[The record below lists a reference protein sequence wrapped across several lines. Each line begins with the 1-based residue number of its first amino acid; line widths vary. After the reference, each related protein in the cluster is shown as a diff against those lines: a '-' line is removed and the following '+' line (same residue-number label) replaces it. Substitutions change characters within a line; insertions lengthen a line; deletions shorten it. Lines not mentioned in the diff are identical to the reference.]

1 LIETL
6 RRWKTDIEDVEAKKS
21 AHALP
26 KRLWE
31 TLSSFANQPG
41 GGTIILGLDETAD
54 FACVG
59 VQDVAKI
66 QADLA
71 SLCDEMELP
80 LRPLIRV
87 HEVEA
92 AQLVVAEIP
101 EVALEQKPCYY
112 RGSGLYTGSFV
123 RVADGD
129 RKMSQYEVHLALEN
143 RGQPTHDT
151 EPVSGTSIAD
161 LDADQLQQFI
171 DRVRRRRSRLA
182 RVDQSELLQTL
193 HVISPAGEATLAGL
207 LCFATF
213 PQRWF
218 PNLTI
223 TLIHYPGTNS
233 DQLGPRGERLLD
245 NRRFD
250 GPLPQALDQA
260 LMAVIGSMK
269 QRTMVQGLFREEI
282 PEYPPEAIREALVNA
297 VAHRD
302 YSHPARGTFVQIQM
316 FQNLLVI
323 RNPGGLFGPV
333 NEDNLGEPG
342 AQSARNQFLIQM
354 LEDLGPAE
362 NRGTGIPTMMRET
375 RRAQMSPPEFEDDR
389 TFFRVIFSNDTML
402 DDATVEWLN
411 RFAALD
417 LTDEQ
422 RLALAYTLHQ
432 QDITN
437 GTFRRLTGTDS
448 RETTTLLHD
457 LVRKGLLIQE
467 GTRRWATYRLS
478 ELAAEAIEEDAPET
492 VDRESLRLPHLHKR
506 TTPVERQ
513 ARICEIIASRDSM
526 SSRSISEQLKIPRA
540 TVLYDLRKLLDSGRL
555 HRTTSDP
562 KDPRTEYRLTDA
574 NEPET

>member
-1 LIETL
+1 
-6 RRWKTDIEDVEAKKS
+6 
-21 AHALP
+21 
-26 KRLWE
+26 
-31 TLSSFANQPG
+31 
-41 GGTIILGLDETAD
+41 
-54 FACVG
+54 
-59 VQDVAKI
+59 
-66 QADLA
+66 
-71 SLCDEMELP
+71 
-80 LRPLIRV
+80 
-87 HEVEA
+87 
-92 AQLVVAEIP
+92 
-101 EVALEQKPCYY
+101 
-112 RGSGLYTGSFV
+112 
-123 RVADGD
+123 
-129 RKMSQYEVHLALEN
+129 
-143 RGQPTHDT
+143 
-151 EPVSGTSIAD
+151 
-161 LDADQLQQFI
+161 
-171 DRVRRRRSRLA
+171 
-182 RVDQSELLQTL
+182 
-193 HVISPAGEATLAGL
+193 
-207 LCFATF
+207 
-213 PQRWF
+213 
-218 PNLTI
+218 
-223 TLIHYPGTNS
+223 
-233 DQLGPRGERLLD
+233 
-245 NRRFD
+245 
-250 GPLPQALDQA
+250 
-260 LMAVIGSMK
+260 
-269 QRTMVQGLFREEI
+269 
-282 PEYPPEAIREALVNA
+282 VNA